1 MSFPNPSILI
11 NINTSKTITARKP
24 EYLRTFAICSCG
36 DTNLKIGNSQL
47 VSLNDYETILK
58 PEVQDNYTKKWLV
71 SFFKNCIGK
80 MALVIECGTQN
91 STITYPAYQNLQLQN
106 QLECEVGES
115 LQNAFTNDYNYT
127 FAYNDNDTESNK
139 LFDLNANS
147 KDFTI
152 TGKKA
157 GIGFLKVTVSGKD
170 ISTTYFILKVK
181 IKNKIEFSLN
191 SSLELNVKTDTPKQ
205 SDIIQKT
212 LNINTNATILNAT
225 ILNATNESPTL
236 VLQNNQL
243 LIQSGTQAGEF
254 DLKIQTQA
262 SDTLMQATIL
272 YKVKI
277 IASGQVVSQD
287 VPKPKI
293 TTEITETTDLSNFKV
308 LEKNE
313 VLGNVDVL
321 KNYIKEAKKTRA
333 YKYSVPRII
342 MSNESFLDLVA
353 TYSLIDSSTYFSGE
367 TQKGIDPNQ
376 DPIFTKLKSYKG
388 FLGVFNNCEQP
399 NDILDGGLT
408 GVMASSAYDI
418 SLTTQMSPL
427 CFKYISFN
435 FNKVSNSFNEIL
447 TNAPVSWVGYQASK
461 KVIFGG
467 RYCDGEMWDYWYS
480 WDNVRESV
488 KSNVESFIIN
498 SVNTLG
504 KNPLSYDK
512 SGIANIALNL
522 QLSLEN
528 CVNLG
533 FINQFG
539 ERLNIETNQIE
550 NKGKIGF
557 IDFDTYIKSE
567 PDDYTKGIYKG
578 YSAFV
583 RIGRFIL
590 QISFNVNIG

>member
-1 MSFPNPSILI
+1 MSFPNPSVLI
-11 NINTSKTITARKP
+11 NINTSKTITAQKP

-36 DTNLKIGNSQL
+36 DTNLDVGDSKL
-47 VSLNDYETILK
+47 VSLNDYEAILK
-58 PEVQDNYTKKWLV
+58 PEIQNNYTKKWLA
-71 SFFKNCIGK
+71 SFFKNCVGK

-91 STITYPAYQNLQLQN
+91 STILYPPYQNLQLQN
-106 QLECEVGES
+106 QLECEVGET

-139 LFDLNANS
+139 LFNLNINN
-147 KDFTI
+147 KEFTI

-157 GIGFLKVTVSGKD
+157 GTGFLKVTVSGKD

-181 IKNKIEFSLN
+181 IKDKIRFSLD
-191 SSLELNVKTDTPKQ
+191 SSLELNVKTDVQNQT
-205 SDIIQKT
+205 SIIQKNV
-212 LNINTNATILNAT
+212 NINTNATILNAT
-225 ILNATNESPTL
+225 ILNATNESPSC

-243 LIQSGTQAGEF
+243 IIQSGTQTGEF

-262 SDTLMQATIL
+262 SDTLMQAYIL

-277 IASGQVVSQD
+277 IASGQVISQD
-287 VPKPKI
+287 VPNPKI
-293 TTEITETTDLSNFKV
+293 TTEITEITDLSNFKV

-333 YKYSVPRII
+333 YKYSVPRVI
-342 MSNESFLDLVA
+342 MANESFLDLVS

-376 DPIFTKLKSYKG
+376 DPIFTKLKSFKG
-388 FLGVFNNCEQP
+388 FFGVFNNCESP

-408 GVMASSAYDI
+408 GIMSSSAYDI

-447 TNAPVSWVGYQASK
+447 TNAPVSWVSYQAGK

-488 KSNVESFIIN
+488 KSNVETFIIN

-567 PDDYTKGIYKG
+567 PDDYAKGIYKG